1 MRSKTKNRAV
11 FSWVLVRSPEEV
23 PDECGF
29 GSTRRVSL
37 RWRDGGR
44 PRRVARTV
52 APETQRPKNRKTSP
66 VLGFGGSFSRL
77 RGARFSRIRLARRA
91 RFVAFREIF
100 CQLPSDYLRIF
111 ELPSDFREIFCRSK
125 PRLIL
130 KANMCQFAIFYQ
142 ITDQAERKIRNI
154 VCVLW

>member
-1 MRSKTKNRAV
+1 MISSFFLVLVKPPNISTVSGADRRGEADGGESGLNQECGMRDAIQQKNRAV

-66 VLGFGGSFSRL
+66 VLGIWGLF
-77 RGARFSRIRLARRA
+77 
-91 RFVAFREIF
+91 FVVYE
-100 CQLPSDYLRIF
+100 
-111 ELPSDFREIFCRSK
+111 SK
-125 PRLIL
+125 
-130 KANMCQFAIFYQ
+130 
-142 ITDQAERKIRNI
+142 
-154 VCVLW
+154 